1 MKQIKEKVVIF
12 ALVIYEVIAFA
23 VSVSIIINN
32 RVFCNIYNILTI
44 GIMLL
49 SITFGIVAFISLIK
63 YYKFTKKW
71 DNDRITQVIILV
83 LAGIIAIL
91 TLLSWFII
99 IKYKLI

>member
-32 RVFCNIYNILTI
+32 RVFSNIYNILTI

-63 YYKFTKKW
+63 YYKFTKKR
-71 DNDRITQVIILV
+71 DDDRITQVIILV
-83 LAGIIAIL
+83 LEGIIAIL